1 MATPINPAAPS
12 TAKAP
17 QRAWR
22 VVDIVVASVI
32 AVVSGVIF
40 WAWNMS
46 YAGLDFLW
54 VAFPPSS
61 GLVMGMW
68 LFPGVLGALIIR
80 KPGAA
85 LYCELLA
92 AIVSAFM
99 GSQWGLTVLMSG
111 LVQGLGAEVV
121 FASLR
126 YRRWGLPA
134 AMVAGGGMALFGTFN
149 ELFIVNWFPMYTL
162 PMKFAYMGF
171 AIVSGVVI
179 AGLVS
184 WVATRAIAR
193 TGALSSLASR
203 RAAQEPVAG

>member
-1 MATPINPAAPS
+1 MATPINSTAGPA
-12 TAKAP
+12 AKAP
-17 QRAWR
+17 KAAWR

-54 VAFPPSS
+54 AAFPPSS
-61 GLVMGMW
+61 GIVMGMW

-92 AIVSAFM
+92 AVISAFM

-111 LVQGLGAEVV
+111 LLQGLGAEAV

-134 AMVAGGGMALFGTFN
+134 AMVAGAGMAVFGTVN
-149 ELFIVNWFPMYTL
+149 DLFISNWYPMYTL
-162 PMKFAYMGF
+162 PMKFAHMGF
-171 AIVSGVVI
+171 AVLSGLLI
-179 AGLVS
+179 AGLLS
-184 WVATRAIAR
+184 WIATRAIAR